1 MRWFERQT
9 AEMQNRKDEV
19 HLSPSD
25 MEKLK
30 QNKTVQ
36 EAEKLSKKIVSPSS
50 VYREHF
56 MDKFTEVQ

>member
-1 MRWFERQT
+1 MRWFERRT
-9 AEMQNRKDEV
+9 SATQNQNNEI

-25 MEKLK
+25 TAKLK
-30 QNKTVQ
+30 QNKIVQ

-56 MDKFTEVQ
+56 MGKFTEVK